1 MIETIFADKAGVT
14 VHAALYAPGV
24 LDSMPWGVQKFSCFI
39 FAPQDKDSRLM
50 EELLDALPYER
61 IDWISVGGPEAE
73 CWHDRIDRKSVDK
86 GVQEKV
92 GDGRP
97 MTDWFTDDLFALP
110 AQQAIAIRFPV
121 SRLVVDPERFL
132 DDAQERMAERGMGVL
147 YTRTAD
153 GEEL

>member
-1 MIETIFADKAGVT
+1 MVPIGILYIPHSSTAIPADLRPSFLLPE
-14 VHAALYAPGV
+14 HSL
-24 LDSMPWGVQKFSCFI
+24 
-39 FAPQDKDSRLM
+39 RR
-50 EELLDALPYER
+50 ELLR
-61 IDWISVGGPEAE
+61 
-73 CWHDRIDRKSVDK
+73 
-86 GVQEKV
+86 
-92 GDGRP
+92 